1 MIFRVAGKSVKID
14 ETLVKEKKERI
25 ESDVKKYLE
34 GKKISF
40 DYNLDL
46 KGLTRFHQEVL
57 GAMRKIKYGETVSYG
72 RLAIRS
78 GYPLA
83 DRAVG
88 SVCNKNPFPI
98 IIPCHRVVAK
108 NSIGGYAFGED
119 VKRHLLRMEGSL

>member
-119 VKRHLLRMEGSL
+119 VQ